1 MKLLETSQT
10 EGCCCMCCGQK
21 KGTAEDGR
29 RSIYW
34 EYNIDWK
41 SKAEMRMVYSSEE
54 YKPEDGRWF

>member
-1 MKLLETSQT
+1 
-10 EGCCCMCCGQK
+10 MCCGQK